1 MKHLT
6 VVKIGGN
13 IIDHAERLQAFVK
26 RFAGL
31 QGPCILVHGGGA
43 IATKMGDRLGIA
55 PNYVNGRRITDAETL
70 EVVTMVYGGL
80 VNKQIVA
87 KLQAEGCN
95 AIGLS
100 GCDGGML
107 QAHKRPVRAID
118 YGFVGDLN
126 EDAVNVLLLA
136 SLIELGLTPVFAPLS
151 YSEGGLLNTNA
162 DTIAQELAKAMSS
175 QYAVQLI
182 YCFEKA
188 GLLADPADDHSVIAS
203 VNEASFK
210 TLIADGIVSGGMI
223 PKLENAFAAI
233 NAGVQKVS
241 IGQAEKLDEL
251 ILGTSG
257 THIVQS

>member
-1 MKHLT
+1 MKKLT

-13 IIDHAERLQAFVK
+13 IIDHPERLQAFVK
-26 RFAGL
+26 RFANL
-31 QGPCILVHGGGA
+31 SGPCILVHGGGA

-87 KLQAEGCN
+87 KLQAAACN

-100 GCDGGML
+100 GCDGGVL
-107 QAHKRPVRAID
+107 QAHKRPVREID
-118 YGFVGDLN
+118 YGFVGDLD
-126 EDAVNVLLLA
+126 EDAVNVPMLA
-136 SLIELGLTPVFAPLS
+136 SLLELGLTPVFAPLS

-162 DTIAQELAKAMSS
+162 DTIAQEVAKAMSS
-175 QYAVQLI
+175 RYAVQLI

-188 GLLADPADDHSVIAS
+188 GLLADPADDQSVIAS

-210 TLIADGIVSGGMI
+210 TFTAKGIVSGGMI

-233 NAGVQKVS
+233 HAGVQKVS
-241 IGQAEKLDEL
+241 IGQAENLESL
-251 ILGTSG
+251 IAGSSG
-257 THIVQS
+257 THIEKS